1 MKKDSIPERA
11 RDLIFI
17 CWLHG
22 KVTRTINEKISISFL
37 ARTEL
42 DVYFASRNYFQTLI
56 IEIRLEAQKKQRL
69 LYNFKNQSYD
79 CALESMQ
86 QNVKNCFSFLAS

>member
-56 IEIRLEAQKKQRL
+56 IEIRLEAQK
-69 LYNFKNQSYD
+69 N
-79 CALESMQ
+79 
-86 QNVKNCFSFLAS
+86 NVCFIILKTNHTTVHWKACNKT